1 MKFKNAI
8 TYRLNHRPNL
18 AALASILHT
27 APSRPIAPLQA
38 KTQGWAPFLNSE
50 PGKLTFPATAS
61 AHFLKLKTQE
71 RLLPKKVVN
80 RMLKER
86 VTLIETHD
94 NRRLSKKERTAL
106 KDELIS
112 ELLPKAFVVENEI
125 NAFIDDAHNL
135 LVVDSSSLSKAD
147 DFVSFLRETLGSLE
161 AVPLF
166 PQNEIRHSLTLWA
179 QSPYDAAWNHKLTGD
194 FKLTQPE
201 TEKKVA
207 IKGFDASEQDEL
219 NNLIGQGYQVAEARF
234 AFEGDTL
241 FTLDEKFRFK
251 GIKSNIEQEPIDAE
265 DEYGVLQADLLLTAA
280 VVSDMVLGTLK
291 AFGGEYKAG

>member
-8 TYRLNHRPNL
+8 AYRLTQRPDLTNIRNAMN
-18 AALASILHT
+18 AALAT
-27 APSRPIAPLQA
+27 PIGAMQE
-38 KTQGWAPFLNSE
+38 KTQGWAHYTPFH
-50 PGKLTFPATAS
+50 LTFPATAS

-80 RMLKER
+80 RMLKDKIAAVE
-86 VTLIETHD
+86 LEKAYKL
-94 NRRLSKKERTAL
+94 NKTAREDL

-112 ELLPKAFVVENEI
+112 ELLPKAFILENEI
-125 NAFIDDAHNL
+125 NAFIDDTHNL
-135 LVVDSSSLSKAD
+135 LVVDTPSLSKAD
-147 DFVSFLRETLGSLE
+147 DFVSFLRKTLGSLE

-166 PQNEIRHSLTLWA
+166 PQNEISHTLTLWTQA
-179 QSPYDAAWNHKLTGD
+179 AEPVPQSLDLTGD

-201 TEKKVA
+201 TEKKVT
-207 IKGFDASEQDEL
+207 IKGFDSSEQDEL
-219 NNLIGQGYQVAEARF
+219 DNLIGQGYQVVEARF

-251 GIKSNIEQEPIDAE
+251 GIKSNIESEQIDAE

-280 VVSDMVLGTLK
+280 VVGDMVLGTLK